1 MNQQLGIFIT
11 VEGSDGAGKGSNIE
25 VIRDWFES
33 RSRAVVLTREPGG
46 TQLGEKIRNLLLDK
60 NSSPVSAMAEL
71 LLMFAARAQHIEEV
85 IQPALT
91 EGRVVISD
99 RFTDASFAYQ
109 GGGRGLTL
117 IKVEQLKILVQADL
131 QPDLTLLLDVPVN
144 VGLARIVNRGESD
157 RFDTE
162 TLDFKTRVRESYLQ
176 LAKNEPNRIV
186 NINADRTL
194 ESVQQEIKVILEAR
208 FFDAVSST

>member
-1 MNQQLGIFIT
+1 MNQQSGIFIT

-33 RSRAVVLTREPGG
+33 RSRAVILTREPGG
-46 TQLGEKIRNLLLDK
+46 TLLGENIRDLLLNK
-60 NSSPVSAMAEL
+60 NSAPVSPMAEL
-71 LLMFAARAQHIEEV
+71 LLMFAARSQHIEEV
-85 IQPALT
+85 IQPAVS

-117 IKVEQLKILVQADL
+117 TKIEQLKTLVQAEL
-131 QPDLTLLLDVPVN
+131 QPDLTLLLDVSVN
-144 VGLARIVNRGESD
+144 VGLSRVVNRGESD
-157 RFDTE
+157 RFDAE
-162 TLDFKTRVRESYLQ
+162 TIDFKTRVRESYLQ
-176 LAKNEPNRIV
+176 LARNEPDRIV

-194 ESVQQEIKVILEAR
+194 ASVQQEIKIVLEAR
-208 FFDAVSST
+208 FSDAISST

>member
-1 MNQQLGIFIT
+1 
-11 VEGSDGAGKGSNIE
+11 
-25 VIRDWFES
+25 
-33 RSRAVVLTREPGG
+33 
-46 TQLGEKIRNLLLDK
+46 
-60 NSSPVSAMAEL
+60 
-71 LLMFAARAQHIEEV
+71 
-85 IQPALT
+85 
-91 EGRVVISD
+91 VVISD

>member
-1 MNQQLGIFIT
+1 MSQQLGIFIT

>member
-33 RSRAVVLTREPGG
+33 RSRSVVLTREPGG

-60 NSSPVSAMAEL
+60 NSSPVSPMAEL

-109 GGGRGLTL
+109 GGGRGLIL
-117 IKVEQLKILVQADL
+117 IKIEQLKTLVQADL

-157 RFDTE
+157 RFDAE

-194 ESVQQEIKVILEAR
+194 ESVQQEIKVVLEAR
-208 FFDAVSST
+208 FSDAVSST